1 MSVATAT
8 SERIILTVDKSRKKA
23 FVAMLKLFDFV
34 RVETPEDVLDR
45 FIQRAPKN
53 APLTEE
59 NILNEVM
66 EHRYGIA
73 Q

>member
-1 MSVATAT
+1 MSTVTAT
-8 SERIILTVDKSRKKA
+8 SERIILTVDKSKMKA

-45 FIQRAPKN
+45 FIQQAPKN
-53 APLTEE
+53 VPLTEQD
-59 NILNEVM
+59 ILNEVM
-66 EHRYGIA
+66 EHRYGKA